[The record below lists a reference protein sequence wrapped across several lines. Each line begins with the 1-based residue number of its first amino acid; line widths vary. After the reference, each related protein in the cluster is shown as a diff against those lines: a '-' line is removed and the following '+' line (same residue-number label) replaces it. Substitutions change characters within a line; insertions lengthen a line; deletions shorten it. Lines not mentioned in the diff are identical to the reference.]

1 VKLIAIILLSLA
13 ALRVLY
19 LMRHSVMDAI
29 GFVILFPFTLADDI
43 RRNGREVLKTIF
55 GWSAAIGVLF
65 LIITVFQISF

>member
-29 GFVILFPFTLADDI
+29 GFVILFPFVLADDI